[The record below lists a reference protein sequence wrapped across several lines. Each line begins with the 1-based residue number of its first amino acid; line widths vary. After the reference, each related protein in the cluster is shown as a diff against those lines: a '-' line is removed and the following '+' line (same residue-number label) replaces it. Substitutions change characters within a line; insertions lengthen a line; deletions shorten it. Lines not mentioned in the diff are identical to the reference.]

1 MTFTGVT
8 QNLGNGLT
16 QKQYSYSPLNALV
29 SIVFNAAGQ
38 IVGQP
43 SVVKQTGSGGSS
55 TSTGTAT
62 SKATSS
68 TAAATTTSTSAA
80 AATTSSA

>member
-8 QNLGNGLT
+8 QSVGNGLT
-16 QKQYSYSPLNALV
+16 QKQYSYDALGALV
-29 SIVFNAAGQ
+29 DIVFNTAGQ

-43 SVVKQTGSGGSS
+43 SVVKT
-55 TSTGTAT
+55 TSTASATGTASAT

-68 TAAATTTSTSAA
+68 SAQATTTSSA
-80 AATTSSA
+80 

>member
-16 QKQYSYSPLNALV
+16 QKQYSYSALNALV
-29 SIVFNAAGQ
+29 NIVFNSAGQ

-43 SVVKQTGSGGSS
+43 SVVK
-55 TSTGTAT
+55 TSATAT
-62 SKATSS
+62 STTASATGTVSLTSS
-68 TAAATTTSTSAA
+68 TAAPTTTSSM
-80 AATTSSA
+80 